1 MSGRLA
7 SKPLSVARAPRAMIH
22 AIPRVARSGVSV
34 AVASVAFFASAAA
47 FAQNLGFMHSS
58 PITYMRDKDVA
69 SLSTALHTA
78 LDNNADGQATE
89 WTNEGLANSVAI
101 KATIT
106 PKDSVDQ
113 SGMHCRHAAVTLN
126 AKSQDQ
132 SWQPLFCK
140 TAQGWK
146 IQKH

>member
-1 MSGRLA
+1 MFRRLA
-7 SKPLSVARAPRAMIH
+7 SKPLSVARAPRATHYVIK
-22 AIPRVARSGVSV
+22 RVARSGVSV
-34 AVASVAFFASAAA
+34 AVASVAFFACTAA

-58 PITYMRDKDVA
+58 PITFMHDKDVA

-78 LDNNADGQATE
+78 LDNNTDGQSSD
-89 WTNEGLANSVAI
+89 WTNEGLGNSVAI

-106 PKDSVDQ
+106 PKDSADQ
-113 SGMHCRHAAVTLN
+113 NGMHCRHASVTLN

-132 SWQPLFCK
+132 SWLPLFCK